1 MGRKG
6 GVMGNNLQ
14 IIRVLSPA
22 YAGREGELTA
32 ILQYVYQSI
41 LLDGCHKTK
50 EAKKLMS
57 IAVQE
62 MHHLEEIGAL
72 LVKLGVPPVFTS
84 CPPYPVGFYSASNV
98 DYVKSYPQML
108 AADIRAEQ
116 DAIAYYTHVLDC
128 VQDEHVRE
136 VITAIRSDEE
146 QHLCILKELCSEIS

>member
-6 GVMGNNLQ
+6 GVMENNLQ

-57 IAVQE
+57 IAVQA
-62 MHHLEEIGAL
+62 MHHLE
-72 LVKLGVPPVFTS
+72 
-84 CPPYPVGFYSASNV
+84 
-98 DYVKSYPQML
+98 
-108 AADIRAEQ
+108 
-116 DAIAYYTHVLDC
+116 
-128 VQDEHVRE
+128 
-136 VITAIRSDEE
+136 
-146 QHLCILKELCSEIS
+146 